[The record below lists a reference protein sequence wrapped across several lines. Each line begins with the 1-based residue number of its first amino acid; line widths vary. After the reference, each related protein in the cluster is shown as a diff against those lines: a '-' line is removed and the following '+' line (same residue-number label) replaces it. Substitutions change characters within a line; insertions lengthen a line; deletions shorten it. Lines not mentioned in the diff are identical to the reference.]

1 MLIDLL
7 ILVYIILLFP
17 LIFECE
23 KLHRRGFK
31 VLLSGIFFT
40 PVIGFLFLAYVKK
53 KSDSSK
59 VRRPSR
65 I

>member
-7 ILVYIILLFP
+7 ILIYIILLFP

-23 KLHRRGFK
+23 KLHSGGFK
-31 VLLSGIFFT
+31 VLLAGIFFT
-40 PVIGFLFLAYVKK
+40 PVIGFLYLAYVKK
-53 KSDSSK
+53 KFVSSK
-59 VRRPSR
+59 ARRPSR

>member
-23 KLHRRGFK
+23 KLHNGGFK
-31 VLLSGIFFT
+31 VLLSGVFLT
-40 PVIGFLFLAYVKK
+40 PAIGFLYLYYVKK
-53 KSDSSK
+53 RSVSGKARST
-59 VRRPSR
+59 SR
-65 I
+65 V

>member
-23 KLHRRGFK
+23 KLHSGGFK
-31 VLLSGIFFT
+31 VLLSGVLLT
-40 PVIGFLFLAYVKK
+40 PIIGFLYLAYVKK
-53 KSDSSK
+53 KPASRKS
-59 VRRPSR
+59 RHPSR